1 MVHRN
6 SLGSAFLMCIYLG
19 SVLYTADLVV
29 AGMAV
34 VAVVVVDWQDSN
46 TAWKQKQ
53 HSCFSP
59 LLVTTTTEQ

>member
-1 MVHRN
+1 MLVMCSLVGFIGLMN
-6 SLGSAFLMCIYLG
+6 SC
-19 SVLYTADLVV
+19 DRVV

-53 HSCFSP
+53 CSYFLP